1 MVVSN
6 DAATEFR
13 LLGPVEV
20 VREGQP
26 LRLGGRRQR
35 ELRAYSDRGS
45 QLAARQ
51 VISAQARWSIA
62 R

>member
-1 MVVSN
+1 MIQQ
-6 DAATEFR
+6 
-13 LLGPVEV
+13 
-20 VREGQP
+20 GQVI
-26 LRLGGRRQR
+26 

-51 VISAQARWSIA
+51 VMRPQARWSIA